1 MYSWLSWCC
10 RVARHRRQVI
20 EPEILAEESD
30 DEGKRGR
37 EDKASDDEEEEEEE
51 LDEEVKRGRMRLRDE
66 RWKK

>member
-1 MYSWLSWCC
+1 M
-10 RVARHRRQVI
+10 ARHRRQVI

-51 LDEEVKRGRMRLRDE
+51 LDEEVKRGRIRLRGKTK
-66 RWKK
+66 RRKKLLTR